1 MSEGC
6 GGMMV
11 SWEAAVFP
19 LGQEACPRGT
29 CPREN
34 SVAEVGRCSGGKL
47 CSLPPKPREKQM
59 PTHEML

>member
-1 MSEGC
+1 
-6 GGMMV
+6 MV

-19 LGQEACPRGT
+19 LGQEACPWGT